1 MSLARVLGTSF
12 SRVRLLLSLMMAR
25 SFVLADTDRLHAK
38 IVGMSDRIRQLEDA
52 LSTLNTGSSEPH
64 PLLTRDL
71 LEIKSMIDLHSAVDR
86 PPPDETQPDA
96 DDDASDALDIF
107 GTLAVREGGGST
119 FYGRSAGQEVR
130 ALASCFL
137 PCA

>member
-1 MSLARVLGTSF
+1 
-12 SRVRLLLSLMMAR
+12 MMAR

-96 DDDASDALDIF
+96 DDDASD
-107 GTLAVREGGGST
+107 VGGPSSLPTTGFNVPDHYVQDT
-119 FYGRSAGQEVR
+119 TGRWHQVDACGEVCHCCGF
-130 ALASCFL
+130 A
-137 PCA
+137 